1 MTEKLTTLVK
11 LCRPV
16 NFIITFISVIV
27 ASIICSQGTLPN
39 QKIFLAA
46 FVAAIV
52 LASGNIYNDITDIEI
67 DKINRPDRPLPSG
80 KIKSNE
86 AYILY
91 FFYTAIAV
99 GCSFFLDSIASIIVL
114 FSILLLIIYSKI
126 LKRIPILGN
135 FTIALLAGLVFIFG
149 GVVVDNPAAAI
160 IPAVFA
166 FLINLIRE
174 IVKDMEDID
183 GDKKVGIK
191 TFPIAFGYQKSKYL
205 ILILSFILILF
216 TLYPFITKIY
226 KIEYF
231 VIVMVFVNSLII
243 YCLKI
248 LFQDQSVK
256 NLRKVSNLLKISMV
270 IGLFAIYLGV

>member
-1 MTEKLTTLVK
+1 MTGKLTTLVK

-27 ASIICSQGTLPN
+27 ASIICSPGAIPD

-91 FFYTAIAV
+91 FFFTAIAV
-99 GCSFFLDSIASIIVL
+99 VCSFFLESIASIIVL

-174 IVKDMEDID
+174 IVKDMEDVD

>member
-1 MTEKLTTLVK
+1 M
-11 LCRPV
+11 
-16 NFIITFISVIV
+16 
-27 ASIICSQGTLPN
+27 
-39 QKIFLAA
+39 
-46 FVAAIV
+46 
-52 LASGNIYNDITDIEI
+52 
-67 DKINRPDRPLPSG
+67 
-80 KIKSNE
+80 
-86 AYILY
+86 
-91 FFYTAIAV
+91 
-99 GCSFFLDSIASIIVL
+99 
-114 FSILLLIIYSKI
+114 
-126 LKRIPILGN
+126 
-135 FTIALLAGLVFIFG
+135 
-149 GVVVDNPAAAI
+149 
-160 IPAVFA
+160 
-166 FLINLIRE
+166 
-174 IVKDMEDID
+174 VKDMEDID

>member
-1 MTEKLTTLVK
+1 MTEKLTALIK

-16 NFIITFISVIV
+16 NIIITFISVIV

-91 FFYTAIAV
+91 FFFTAIAV
-99 GCSFFLDSIASIIVL
+99 GCAFLLDSIASIIVL

-149 GVVVDNPAAAI
+149 GVVVHNPAAAI

-174 IVKDMEDID
+174 IVKDMEDVD